1 MAAGGENAAKLLNL
15 TVPGRAVSEPEN
27 CQKALDMLKGN
38 SYHLR
43 ISNHLPKEH
52 TMTAKETE
60 DLSLKTVTIEVN
72 DHKVKMPDGP
82 ATGLE
87 IKEAAI
93 KQDVDIQL
101 NFVLQVQLPNGS
113 SKVVGDDD
121 KVALTEHL
129 AFTAIAADD
138 NS

>member
-1 MAAGGENAAKLLNL
+1 MTTKD
-15 TVPGRAVSEPEN
+15 TVA
-27 CQKALDMLKGN
+27 
-38 SYHLR
+38 
-43 ISNHLPKEH
+43 
-52 TMTAKETE
+52 E
-60 DLSLKTVTIEVN
+60 DLRLKTVTIEVN
-72 DHKVKMPDGP
+72 DHKVEMSAGP

-93 KQDVDIQL
+93 KQGVNIQL

-113 SKVVGDDD
+113 SKVVGNDD

>member
-1 MAAGGENAAKLLNL
+1 
-15 TVPGRAVSEPEN
+15 
-27 CQKALDMLKGN
+27 
-38 SYHLR
+38 
-43 ISNHLPKEH
+43 
-52 TMTAKETE
+52 MTAKDAVAE
-60 DLSLKTVTIEVN
+60 DLRLKTVTIEVN
-72 DHKVKMPDGP
+72 DHKVEIPAGP

-93 KQDVDIQL
+93 KQEVNIQL

-113 SKVVGDDD
+113 SKVIGDND

>member
-1 MAAGGENAAKLLNL
+1 M
-15 TVPGRAVSEPEN
+15 TVKDAV
-27 CQKALDMLKGN
+27 A
-38 SYHLR
+38 
-43 ISNHLPKEH
+43 
-52 TMTAKETE
+52 E
-60 DLSLKTVTIEVN
+60 DVHLKTVTIEVN
-72 DHKVKMPDGP
+72 DHKVEMPAGP

-87 IKEAAI
+87 VKEAAI
-93 KQDVDIQL
+93 KYGVNIQL

-113 SKVVGDDD
+113 SKVVGDND